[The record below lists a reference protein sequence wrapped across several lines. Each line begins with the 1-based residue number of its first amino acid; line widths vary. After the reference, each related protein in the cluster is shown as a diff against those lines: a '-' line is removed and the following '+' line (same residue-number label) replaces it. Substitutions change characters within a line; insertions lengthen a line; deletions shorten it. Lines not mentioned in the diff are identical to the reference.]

1 MPLIVDTHCHLGA
14 EEFANDLDAVVA
26 RAKEV
31 GVEKMLVVGTDFSNS
46 KKSLEVA
53 SRFPSFRASAGIHP
67 HDASEYLET
76 PKWEEFEQLAKSH
89 PFCAIGETGL
99 DYYYNHSPREAQREV
114 FARQIRLSKSLK
126 LPLILHC
133 RDAYEEMTEIL
144 DQEAGAFGIVH
155 CFTGNSAQ
163 AKSFLNRGFYISFS
177 GIVTFPK
184 AVELQAACKTVPIDR
199 LLVETDAP
207 FLAPVPH
214 RGKRNEPAFVVD
226 TLKKIAALR
235 MESWELLAEK
245 TTSNAEKILKL

>member
-1 MPLIVDTHCHLGA
+1 MPLIVDTHCHLGS
-14 EEFANDLDAVVA
+14 EEFQNDLDSVVT
-26 RAKEV
+26 RAKEA
-31 GVEKMLVVGTDFSNS
+31 GVEKMLIVGTDLLNS
-46 KKSLEVA
+46 RKSFEVA

-67 HDASEYLET
+67 HDANEYLEKE
-76 PKWEEFEQLAKSH
+76 KWEEFEQLAKSH

-114 FARQIRLSKSLK
+114 FARQIRLSKFLK

-133 RDAYEEMTEIL
+133 RDAYEEMLEIL
-144 DQEAGAFGIVH
+144 DHEGGSFGIVH
-155 CFTGNSAQ
+155 CFTGNTAQ
-163 AKSFLNRGFYISFS
+163 AKNFLDRGFYISFS

-184 AVELQAACKTVPIDR
+184 ALELQAACKTVPVDR

-235 MESWELLAEK
+235 GESWELLAES
-245 TTSNAEKILKL
+245 TTSNAEKLLKL